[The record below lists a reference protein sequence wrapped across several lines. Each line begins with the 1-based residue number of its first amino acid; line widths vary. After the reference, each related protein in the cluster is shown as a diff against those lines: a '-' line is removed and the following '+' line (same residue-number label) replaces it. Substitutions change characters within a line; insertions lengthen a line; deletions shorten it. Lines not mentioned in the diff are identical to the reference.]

1 MSKKNI
7 DLAKKLLRRGE
18 LVIFPTETVY
28 GLGGDATNDKAIKLI
43 YKVKKRPKNNPLI
56 CHFSNLK
63 EIEKYFY
70 LSDIEKII
78 AKKFWPGP
86 LTLILKKR
94 ENNKLSKY
102 LSHNSN
108 YVGCRIP
115 KNKIARKL
123 ITINN
128 NPIAAPSANLSQ
140 RTSITNIKDI
150 DPVLSKK
157 VFILKSTQSSY
168 GLESTVIKINKRDN
182 IEILRFGSISVEEL
196 NKISIITKVKVI
208 KRSSLSPGNMSKHYS
223 TKKPIRMNVK
233 EVFDNEGL
241 LNFGNIKLK
250 SKIINLNLSKKGNLN
265 EAAVNFYHYLH
276 KLDKSKCNRIAVVN
290 IPNDGLGKTIND
302 RLKRAIK

>member
-28 GLGGDATNDKAIKLI
+28 GLGGDATNDTAIKLI

-123 ITINN
+123 ISINN

-182 IEILRFGSISVEEL
+182 IENYIYDDFEIIDYNPHPHISG
-196 NKISIITKVKVI
+196 KV
-208 KRSSLSPGNMSKHYS
+208 
-223 TKKPIRMNVK
+223 
-233 EVFDNEGL
+233 
-241 LNFGNIKLK
+241 
-250 SKIINLNLSKKGNLN
+250 
-265 EAAVNFYHYLH
+265 AV
-276 KLDKSKCNRIAVVN
+276 
-290 IPNDGLGKTIND
+290 
-302 RLKRAIK
+302 

>member
-1 MSKKNI
+1 MSKNNI
-7 DLAKKLLRRGE
+7 DFAKILLRRGE

-56 CHFSNLK
+56 CHFSNIK
-63 EIEKYFY
+63 EIEKHFYFNE
-70 LSDIEKII
+70 IEKMI

-86 LTLILKKR
+86 LTIILKKR

-102 LSHNSN
+102 LSNNSN

-123 ITINN
+123 ITLNN

-157 VFILKSTQSSY
+157 VFILKSTQSSF
-168 GLESTVIKINKRDN
+168 GLESTVIKINKRNN
-182 IEILRFGSISVEEL
+182 IEILRLGSISVEEL
-196 NKISIITKVKVI
+196 NKISISTKVKVI
-208 KRSSLSPGNMSKHYS
+208 KKSSLSPGNMSKHYS

-233 EVFDNEGL
+233 KVLEDEGL
-241 LNFGNIKLK
+241 LNFGSVKLK

-276 KLDKSKCNRIAVVN
+276 KLDKSKCKGIAVVN
-290 IPNDGLGKTIND
+290 IPNSGLGKTIND
-302 RLKRAIK
+302 RLRRAIK